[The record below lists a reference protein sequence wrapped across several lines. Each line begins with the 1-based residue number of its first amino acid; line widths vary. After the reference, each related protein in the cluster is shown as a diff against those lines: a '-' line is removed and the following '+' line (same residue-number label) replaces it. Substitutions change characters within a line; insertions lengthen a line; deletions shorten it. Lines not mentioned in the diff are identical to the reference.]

1 MPCTVPEGGGSRH
14 GGGWRLLRGHVRR
27 PACVVLDEPL
37 LRSGALPVLFSLF
50 LRQMQSKP
58 KSYHLPKHWIK
69 SIHNYSLITDH
80 ILVCKVRLVS
90 IIQNRHRSIQSTL
103 LHGNDSYGRRRTFST
118 PHPISGRR
126 LGWCW
131 ISQWPNRFMTGR
143 KSLGRRGWEW
153 SEEMSNRLCISKR
166 R

>member
-1 MPCTVPEGGGSRH
+1 MWRASCRSAVSPARTASSSRADSTSS
-14 GGGWRLLRGHVRR
+14 RR
-27 PACVVLDEPL
+27 PL

-69 SIHNYSLITDH
+69 SIHNYSLINDH

-90 IIQNRHRSIQSTL
+90 IIQSRHRSIQSTL

-118 PHPISGRR
+118 PHRGSGRR

-131 ISQWPNRFMTGR
+131 ISRWPSRSMTER
-143 KSLGRRGWEW
+143 KSLDRRGWEW
-153 SEEMSNRLCISKR
+153 SEEMSNRLCTTKR